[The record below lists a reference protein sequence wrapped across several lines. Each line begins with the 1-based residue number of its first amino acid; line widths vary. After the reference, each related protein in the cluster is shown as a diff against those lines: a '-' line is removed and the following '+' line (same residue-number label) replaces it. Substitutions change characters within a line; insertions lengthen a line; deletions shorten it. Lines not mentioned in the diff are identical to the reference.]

1 MNAIKTSIKSKR
13 DYHNS
18 FAINKNPITLFR
30 LFFEMI
36 DRIYNFLWEWRIIN
50 HPFWYDF
57 IDIYPV
63 EHLFIHAVNDF
74 FSTTE
79 ITSFKDFFF
88 FDPRQT
94 TKGGVI
100 SIYISYLKMTKKNT
114 QPTKH
119 WESEQQ
125 LTMLR
130 TRHTITTWYK

>member
-1 MNAIKTSIKSKR
+1 MILLIYTRLNI
-13 DYHNS
+13 Y
-18 FAINKNPITLFR
+18 LFMR
-30 LFFEMI
+30 SMI
-36 DRIYNFLWEWRIIN
+36 
-50 HPFWYDF
+50 
-57 IDIYPV
+57 
-63 EHLFIHAVNDF
+63 F

-130 TRHTITTWYK
+130 TRHTITT